1 MTSKDC
7 PVGAFNK
14 TVKST
19 NVNSVVLWRNLMMN
33 RCLII
38 ETIARSTQLTIEINY
53 HVEKRLASTSLY
65 PNILIAPPGRLRIL
79 AVGPF
84 GGLNWNPSAFHANC
98 RHAKLLSWE
107 ALQAKVYPLRN
118 KTKGES
124 IRKFSVFT
132 FVRVLHFS
140 VFGFFF
146 RIYTLNWL
154 KYWFFRDI
162 WVS

>member
-19 NVNSVVLWRNLMMN
+19 NVDSVVLWRNLMMI

-65 PNILIAPPGRLRIL
+65 PNISIAPPGRLRIL
-79 AVGPF
+79 AVGAVWWFELKPF
-84 GGLNWNPSAFHANC
+84 CFPCKLSARKIFIMRSVAGQGLSCEEQNQG
-98 RHAKLLSWE
+98 WE
-107 ALQAKVYPLRN
+107 YQKVF
-118 KTKGES
+118 GVHFCES
-124 IRKFSVFT
+124 IT
-132 FVRVLHFS
+132 FFCLWIF
-140 VFGFFF
+140 
-146 RIYTLNWL
+146 L
-154 KYWFFRDI
+154 
-162 WVS
+162 